1 MQTVEH
7 GVAATTVK
15 KPSENSPIKRANPL
29 ALRAKADALKPRNVN
44 ERKKLAENHGR
55 RPLALQAGGH
65 WFESSTAHQCF
76 QALSVFTRPRS
87 RASVT
92 IFVTIHQCVGPET
105 AFSACSRFRS

>member
-29 ALRAKADALKPRNVN
+29 ALRAKADALKPRNIN

-76 QALSVFTRPRS
+76 QALSVFTSP
-87 RASVT
+87 
-92 IFVTIHQCVGPET
+92 
-105 AFSACSRFRS
+105 

>member
-15 KPSENSPIKRANPL
+15 KPSENLPIKMANPL

-55 RPLALQAGGH
+55 RPLA
-65 WFESSTAHQCF
+65 F
-76 QALSVFTRPRS
+76 
-87 RASVT
+87 
-92 IFVTIHQCVGPET
+92 
-105 AFSACSRFRS
+105 